1 MFTDKLAFPKELLPC
16 EIGDTVYTIEKHIQS
31 WNPIKTYQYVIDDAK
46 CEGFIIDYYNNEMRI
61 RPAYN
66 TWDGWVPICD
76 DVCVDDDFRKG
87 QYDVYGIGHC
97 LVHTSFY
104 EPNGGLR
111 KEHVEKA
118 IEILNGDSNDTGR
131 KKKI

>member
-31 WNPIKTYQYVIDDAK
+31 WNPIKTYQYVIEDAK
-46 CEGFIIDYYNNEMRI
+46 CEGFIIDYYDNKMEI

-76 DVCVDDDFRKG
+76 DVCVDDDGYGYYTDIEEVKNKVKELNEAESFR
-87 QYDVYGIGHC
+87 
-97 LVHTSFY
+97 
-104 EPNGGLR
+104 
-111 KEHVEKA
+111 VENRW
-118 IEILNGDSNDTGR
+118 IEEL
-131 KKKI
+131 